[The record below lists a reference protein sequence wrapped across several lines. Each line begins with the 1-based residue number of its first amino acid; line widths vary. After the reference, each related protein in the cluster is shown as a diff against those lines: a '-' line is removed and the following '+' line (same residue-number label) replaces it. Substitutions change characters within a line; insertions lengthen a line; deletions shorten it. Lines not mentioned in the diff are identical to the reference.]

1 MKQYLWLLQLGAT
14 VPGRLTEQHDV
25 YLDISPNLLGLKNA
39 VRQFWAGATSLHLD
53 GYERVEFVGGHKIS
67 VVETGTVKPSGLNL
81 FFLNL
86 GGYQP
91 ESVIEFHHQMF
102 IVAET
107 MQEAISQAKR
117 SDFFR
122 NMGVPG
128 GPSHVDNRYGV
139 AVDEIFSVKDILS
152 AFTRLQYD
160 LNIEPVAPQHIRP
173 NLRAAGYFKLNELGR
188 LAH

>member
-1 MKQYLWLLQLGAT
+1 MQQYLWLLQLGAS

-25 YLDISPNLLGLKNA
+25 YLDISPDLLGLKNA
-39 VRQFWAGATSLHLD
+39 VRQFWSGATSVHVD

-67 VVETGTVKPSGLNL
+67 VVEAGMVNPSGLNL

-91 ESVIEFHHQMF
+91 DSVMEFHHQMF
-102 IVAET
+102 IVAEN

-139 AVDEIFSVKDILS
+139 AVDEVFNVKDILP
-152 AFTRLQYD
+152 AFTRSQFD
-160 LNIEPVAPQHIRP
+160 LKIEPIELPETPQ
-173 NLRAAGYFKLNELGR
+173 NKSGAGYFKLNHLTSIEL
-188 LAH
+188 